1 MDKQYVIAIRN
12 VFEQIKIKTSN
23 GVEHVPTMVL
33 KLDNDAWIDDSK
45 CELFWDDAKEVC
57 FYYHYNQLRNMT
69 PAMIGRD
76 HVSVPA
82 VLSAFD
88 YGEIQEMKILLSK
101 DALKSSFNA
110 IQASGAKARV
120 DANQVGLND
129 ALKKKIY
136 DKYVNQTCPATDMD
150 LYTKGI
156 NDKTTIDNPY
166 K

>member
-12 VFEQIKIKTSN
+12 VFEQIKVKTSD
-23 GVEHVPTMVL
+23 GVEHTPTMIL
-33 KLDNDAWIDDSK
+33 KLDNDAWVDDATN
-45 CELFWDDAKEVC
+45 ELFWDDAKEVC

-69 PAMIGRD
+69 PAMIGKKR
-76 HVSVPA
+76 VSVPA

-110 IQASGAKARV
+110 MQASGAKARV
-120 DANQVGLND
+120 DGVQIGLND
-129 ALKKKIY
+129 ALKTKIY
-136 DKYVNQTCPATDMD
+136 DKYINQTCPATDMD
-150 LYTKGI
+150 LY
-156 NDKTTIDNPY
+156 DKDLNGRPLNNPY